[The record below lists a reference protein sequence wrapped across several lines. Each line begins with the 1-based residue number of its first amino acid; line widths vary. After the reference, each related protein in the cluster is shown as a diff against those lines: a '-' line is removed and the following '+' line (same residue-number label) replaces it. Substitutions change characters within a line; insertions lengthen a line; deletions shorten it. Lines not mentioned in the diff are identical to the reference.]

1 MPRLHERQG
10 AAALVWLFA
19 LVRARAA
26 TFCNPLNLD
35 YRFQLDEPS
44 RREAADPTM
53 VVFDGQYWLFASK
66 SGGYWHSRD
75 LVQWT
80 LIEPTGLPLEDYAP
94 TVVEIN
100 GTLYFTAFSSAAI
113 FSTRDPLRGKWT
125 KVANLSQYYDPALFL
140 DDDGSVYV
148 AFGCSNNDATH
159 MVQLDPSAGWIEVGE
174 RLAVARGNQHGRGQG
189 A

>member
-1 MPRLHERQG
+1 MYVLAH
-10 AAALVWLFA
+10 ALTC
-19 LVRARAA
+19 AA

-80 LIEPTGLPLEDYAP
+80 
-94 TVVEIN
+94 
-100 GTLYFTAFSSAAI
+100 
-113 FSTRDPLRGKWT
+113 
-125 KVANLSQYYDPALFL
+125 
-140 DDDGSVYV
+140 
-148 AFGCSNNDATH
+148 
-159 MVQLDPSAGWIEVGE
+159 
-174 RLAVARGNQHGRGQG
+174 
-189 A
+189 